1 MEWRLMYGQRNR
13 LSHKKK
19 QKEKGKVQY
28 KGRIKMAIAVTFLP
42 FFVLGGH
49 PGAPFIGELVKIFFF
64 GFLSPNPNRNKCR
77 P

>member
-28 KGRIKMAIAVTFLP
+28 KGRIKM
-42 FFVLGGH
+42 
-49 PGAPFIGELVKIFFF
+49 
-64 GFLSPNPNRNKCR
+64 LSP
-77 P
+77 